1 MGFCDSLVR
10 ACEMEYRYNGQH
22 PVDAHEVARR
32 KRAEERMRQRER
44 LEQMQSSYL
53 VVPLKFKRFAM
64 DRKRLASAV
73 KKEMAKT

>member
-1 MGFCDSLVR
+1 MGFWDSLVR
-10 ACEMEYRYNGQH
+10 ACEKEYRYNGQH

-53 VVPLKFKRFAM
+53 VVQLKFKRFAK
-64 DRKRLASAV
+64 DRKRLARVISR
-73 KKEMAKT
+73 MAG